1 MLRKWMGSI
10 LIAACAIL
18 GFSGCGDKIADNST
32 ASETVVTRQVHQNL
46 PKAVSSAKK
55 SKDSESPDVRQPVK
69 GEQTREAVLGM
80 ETETEGA
87 EELIEENSTFLQI
100 VFLGDDVFDT
110 PDKINKIP
118 DLTELQCNARVYNL
132 AIKETS
138 ASLFE
143 EDDISYEGWTSKSL
157 VGIVNVMKGTV
168 SEDLLEDTSAEE
180 TMEENIDF
188 SQTDYFVIGYG
199 LYDFLRGVPQSNKDQ
214 YYDLTTYA
222 GACRYAV
229 DTIREMAP
237 DATIIMCSPGYAQFF
252 EDGFMTGDGNTL
264 NHGNGTLFDYKGTCE
279 YIAGEK
285 QTEFLDVY
293 EELGINGYTAED
305 YLEDGVHLTAAGR
318 QLYADQLSRIILD
331 HETTKNN

>member
-1 MLRKWMGSI
+1 MFRKLMGSI
-10 LIAACAIL
+10 LIAGCVTL
-18 GFSGCGDKIADNST
+18 CFSGCGDKKADNST
-32 ASETVVTRQVHQNL
+32 ASENVVTRQVHQNL
-46 PKAVSSAKK
+46 PKTTPSAKE
-55 SKDSESPDVRQPVK
+55 SKAAKSPDEQQFVK
-69 GEQTREAVLGM
+69 GERTREAVH
-80 ETETEGA
+80 ETEEETVGA
-87 EELIEENSTFLQI
+87 EGIIEENQASLQI

-118 DLTELQCNARVYNL
+118 ELTELQCNARVYNL
-132 AIKETS
+132 SMKGTS
-138 ASLFE
+138 ATLFE
-143 EDDISYEGWTSKSL
+143 EDDITYEGWTSKSL
-157 VGIVNVMKGTV
+157 VGVVNVMKGAIP
-168 SEDLLEDTSAEE
+168 EDLLEDTSAEE

-199 LYDFLRGVPQSNKDQ
+199 LYDFLRGVPQSNKDH

-229 DTIREMAP
+229 DTIRELAP
-237 DATIIMCSPGYAQFF
+237 DATIILCSPGYAQFF
-252 EDGFMTGDGNTL
+252 EDGIMIGDGNTL
-264 NHGNGTLFDYKGTCE
+264 NQGNGTLFDYKGTCE

-285 QTEFLDVY
+285 QTEFMNAY

-318 QLYADQLSRIILD
+318 QLYADLLSRIILN